1 MPKVPSFQKYLTE
14 FGENVFSTD
23 GNILF
28 CKICETK
35 VNGSKRFTVI
45 QHLKTSKHEQLMN
58 RQLNSNLKKQQ
69 LFTASASSNTKKS
82 IFSKDLCKAML
93 CANIPLHKLTNIEF

>member
-1 MPKVPSFQKYLTE
+1 LCPLEFNLFKILKVPSLKKYVIE

-35 VNGSKRFTVI
+35 VNGSKRFTA
-45 QHLKTSKHEQLMN
+45 
-58 RQLNSNLKKQQ
+58 LKKKQ
-69 LFTASASSNTKKS
+69 T
-82 IFSKDLCKAML
+82 
-93 CANIPLHKLTNIEF
+93 

>member
-1 MPKVPSFQKYLTE
+1 MPKVPSLKKYVTE

-35 VNGSKRFTVI
+35 VNGNKRFTVI
-45 QHLKTSKHEQLMN
+45 QHL
-58 RQLNSNLKKQQ
+58 
-69 LFTASASSNTKKS
+69 
-82 IFSKDLCKAML
+82 
-93 CANIPLHKLTNIEF
+93 